1 MAAVVSSAKV
11 IHAEITLISHA
22 ERKARQPFSPL
33 KGSQGAHFPC
43 ITHIRWETESWCIKS
58 HDASMGCTQL
68 STVFLPNLPRHLAY
82 PETIPQIGIWYV
94 HLWFPRWLSVKESA
108 CQCRSHRRH
117 GFDPWNGRSPGGGNG
132 TPVLVSV
139 FPVSGSVFLY
149 IPVSIF
155 QYPNISIL
163 SGKIHG
169 QRSLAGY
176 IGHGVTRSRTQLSMR
191 MYTCALYALS
201 LTLIYITKHFLCLNC
216 IIA

>member
-1 MAAVVSSAKV
+1 
-11 IHAEITLISHA
+11 
-22 ERKARQPFSPL
+22 
-33 KGSQGAHFPC
+33 
-43 ITHIRWETESWCIKS
+43 
-58 HDASMGCTQL
+58 MGCTQL

-117 GFDPWNGRSPGGGNG
+117 GFNPWIGRSPGGGNG

-201 LTLIYITKHFLCLNC
+201 LTLIYITKHFLYLNC